1 MTTKTDTIQVDAL
14 SGELKLTFFV
24 AAVFFTL
31 AAFAAVINFAITSHK
46 VEPTQEASVQ

>member
-1 MTTKTDTIQVDAL
+1 MTTKTDTMQVDTF

-31 AAFAAVINFAITSHK
+31 AACAAVINFAISSRRA
-46 VEPTQEASVQ
+46 EPVQEAGVQ